1 MFQDI
6 TMLTIVHRYGVYYLH
21 KCESNLA
28 KTLEVLALIEGYW
41 ILCIVYLRWYTK
53 TKYDVAEFHIKL
65 RLRRLVLYAPN
76 MFINFSI

>member
-1 MFQDI
+1 MLQDI

-28 KTLEVLALIEGYW
+28 KTIEVLALIEGYW

-53 TKYDVAEFHIKL
+53 TKYDVAENHIKHC
-65 RLRRLVLYAPN
+65 LRRLVLYAPN
-76 MFINFSI
+76 IFINF